1 MSESFSRRRFLSRG
15 AAVAGGAVVLGGGGG
30 LLAACGSSGSGGKAS
45 SSGGGTT
52 GSTGSST
59 AGVGKGT
66 PKKGGTL
73 NIGVEAEDN
82 GFNPTVAS
90 WDVTGLMYGSC
101 LFDTIAA
108 VDVTGK
114 AIPYLVQSITPSPD
128 YSKWTLTL
136 RSTPITFHD
145 GSALDSNAIVGSIEA
160 NIHSL
165 QNGPALRN
173 IDTVTNPDPMT
184 VVIACKE
191 PWVALPYYLTGSI
204 GTVMA
209 PSMLK
214 EANSGNLLPIGT
226 GPFKF
231 GDWQPND
238 HLRVVRN
245 PSYWQAGLPYLDSV
259 VFHPIPDH
267 QSRENSLK
275 SGTIDIMHTDDTQ
288 TAVDFMH
295 NSSFQYIND
304 LTNTATE
311 HEQDFFMI
319 NTASPPLD
327 NVTVRQ
333 ALAYSINRQQ
343 IINTEYNGISPNATG
358 PYSKGS
364 PYYVPSTGYPEY
376 NLAKAQSLM
385 KQAAQQIGGP
395 VSFKLSIIN
404 DAKDL
409 AVTELV
415 QGMFQAA
422 GAQVTIDQ
430 IQQSQ
435 YIVQALLGQYQVRG
449 WRQFAASDPDQNFVW
464 WSSTTAAPIG
474 SLALNFARNKDPQ
487 IDAALEKGR
496 QSADPNVRAQAY
508 QSISQRFGTDVPYL
522 WVNQAY
528 WSVVAKPNIQNF
540 NNGVA
545 PDGSTKLL
553 KMTGGY
559 FEPRFIWLS

>member
-1 MSESFSRRRFLSRG
+1 MGESLSRRRFLSRG
-15 AAVAGGAVVLGGGGG
+15 AAVAGGAVVLGGGGSF
-30 LLAACGSSGSGGKAS
+30 LAACGSSGKAG
-45 SSGGGTT
+45 SSGSSTT

-90 WDVTGLMYGSC
+90 WDVTGLMYGAC
-101 LFDTIAA
+101 LFDTICS

-114 AIPYLVQSITPSPD
+114 AIPYLVQSITPNTD
-128 YSKWTLTL
+128 NTVWTLKL
-136 RSTPITFHD
+136 RSTAITFHD
-145 GSALDSNAIVGSIEA
+145 GSALDSSAIVGSIEA

-165 QNGPALRN
+165 QNGLALTN
-173 IDTVTNPDPMT
+173 IASVTNPDAST
-184 VVIACKE
+184 VVITCKE

-204 GTVMA
+204 GSVMA
-209 PSMLK
+209 PAMLK

-245 PSYWQAGLPYLDSV
+245 PSYWQPGFPYLDTV
-259 VFHPIPDH
+259 IFHPIPDH

-295 NSSFQYIND
+295 NSSYQYIND
-304 LTNTATE
+304 LSNNSTE

-327 NVTVRQ
+327 NLTVRQ

-343 IINTEYNGISPNATG
+343 IITTEYNGISPNANG

-364 PYYVPSTGYPEY
+364 PYYLANTGYPDY

-395 VSFKLSIIN
+395 VKFELSIIN

-422 GAQVTIDQ
+422 GAQVTINQ

-449 WRQFAASDPDQNFVW
+449 WRQFAASDPDQNYEW

-487 IDAALEKGR
+487 VDAALEKGR
-496 QSADPNVRAQAY
+496 TSSDPNLRAQAY
-508 QSISQRFGTDVPYL
+508 QTISQRFGADVPYL
-522 WVNQAY
+522 WINQAY
-528 WSVVAKPNIQNF
+528 WSVIAKPNVQNF
-540 NNGVA
+540 NGGVG
-545 PDGSTKLL
+545 PDGSTQLL
-553 KMTGGY
+553 KMTGG
-559 FEPRFIWLS
+559 FFDPRFIWLS